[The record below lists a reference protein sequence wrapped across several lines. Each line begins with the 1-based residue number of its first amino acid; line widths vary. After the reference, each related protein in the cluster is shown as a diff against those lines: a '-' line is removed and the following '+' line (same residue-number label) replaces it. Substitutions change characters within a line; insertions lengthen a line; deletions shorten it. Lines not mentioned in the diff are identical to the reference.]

1 MEGPSKGV
9 ALKQTNKNHNL
20 HLLSIVDSTVHKAS
34 AAAAKAIQSCP
45 TLPGSSAHRILQA
58 RILEWVAISFPTI
71 NHLSQA
77 LFSQL

>member
-9 ALKQTNKNHNL
+9 ALKQTNKNRNL

-34 AAAAKAIQSCP
+34 AAAKAVQSCP
-45 TLPGSSAHRILQA
+45 TLPGSSVHRILQA